1 MKKVIFILALLVLI
15 PVSSFAQ
22 TIENIDYV
30 SSFNDG
36 LAAIK
41 NDSQWAFINNDGD
54 IVVSYRNDLVTTKS
68 SDGDYPI
75 FKDGRC
81 LIVNEKDGIS
91 YFGYINT
98 SGETVI
104 EPQFLNAL
112 NFDNNLAIVLK
123 LEKDIVGRNTALDK
137 NVVYYK
143 YFEVTIDTDG
153 NVKDYLTQ
161 KGINIVLDKK
171 FLPNPPEFSTRL
183 ISDNLVAIK
192 NEKGKWIIKKIIE

>member
-41 NDSQWAFINNDGD
+41 KDSQWAFINNDGD

-75 FKDGRC
+75 FKNGRC

-112 NFDNNLAIVLK
+112 NFDNNLATVLK

-143 YFEVTIDTDG
+143 YFEVTLDTDG

-183 ISDNLVAIK
+183 ISDNLVAVK
-192 NEKGKWIIKKIIE
+192 NEKGKWTIKKIIE